1 MKWNQYTVLNNWA
14 RNKKLP
20 FIGKH
25 LHTSQFVCI
34 TTQLSIWYRFLNS
47 CSFNSFTILNKLQ
60 KRQQQ
65 QSTVHLTEATCL
77 LTSFSL
83 IFFLISHDNIGNA
96 RCIKVSLA
104 HIAACCCSVQQLNT
118 ATNKNEKKVLFFQQQ
133 LEFLLGYFV
142 LLVDHQFLTKERST
156 CIIWLVSSTERRKK
170 IEKIFVLSALRRISI
185 SS

>member
-25 LHTSQFVCI
+25 LHTSLFVCI

-118 ATNKNEKKVLFFQQQ
+118 ATNKNEKSTFFFNNNWNFFSDI
-133 LEFLLGYFV
+133 LCCLLIISFLRKSDQRASYDWC
-142 LLVDHQFLTKERST
+142 LVRREER
-156 CIIWLVSSTERRKK
+156 K
-170 IEKIFVLSALRRISI
+170 
-185 SS
+185 